1 MRSDFLAT
9 RRVILKSA
17 AALALAPAVALST
30 AHAAD
35 VFADQ
40 TLRVDGHARRYR
52 LVAPNSAGAKPP
64 LMIALHGMLIDS
76 PSLMPAYSG
85 LDDMARA
92 RGAVLVYPKSFE
104 AGWPLSFGT
113 KLQRELRF
121 LDALVGEMQRT
132 RNTDPARIYLLGM
145 SNGGYFAVVVASRRS
160 QFLAGLAVHSG
171 TSGVMGIGFATKR
184 KFPVFVAHGAADP
197 IINIRDGRYLA
208 DLFRRQN
215 HPTEFAEYTGLGH
228 IWARDHGVNDRIW
241 AHWTRNAT

>member
-1 MRSDFLAT
+1 MRPSPEAS
-9 RRVILKSA
+9 RRLILKSA
-17 AALALAPAVALST
+17 AALALAPTLLRT
-30 AHAAD
+30 AQAAD
-35 VFADQ
+35 TYPDQ
-40 TLRVDGHARRYR
+40 TLRVDGVARKYR
-52 LVAPNSAGAKPP
+52 LVAPASAGAKPP

-76 PSLMPAYSG
+76 PSLMPTYSG

-104 AGWPLSFGT
+104 SGWPLSFGP

-132 RNTDPARIYLLGM
+132 RNTDPQRIYVLGM

-160 QFLAGLAVHSG
+160 KHLAGLAVHSG
-171 TSGVMGIGFATKR
+171 TSGVMGFGFATER
-184 KFPVFVAHGAADP
+184 KFPVFVAHGDADP

-215 HPTEFAEYTGLGH
+215 HPTEFAEYPGLGH
-228 IWARDHGVNDRIW
+228 IWARDQGVNDRIW
-241 AHWTRNAT
+241 THWTRNAA

>member
-1 MRSDFLAT
+1 MRPNSSAT
-9 RRVILKSA
+9 RRQILKSA
-17 AALALAPAVALST
+17 AAFALAPAVALGI

-35 VFADQ
+35 VFPDRA
-40 TLRVDGHARRYR
+40 LRVDGVARRYR
-52 LVAPNSAGAKPP
+52 LVAPASVGATPP

-76 PSLMPAYSG
+76 PSLMPVYSG

-92 RGAVLVYPKSFE
+92 QGAVLVYPKSFE
-104 AGWPLSFGT
+104 AGWPLSFGA

-132 RNTDPARIYLLGM
+132 RNTDPRRIYLLGM

-160 QFLAGLAVHSG
+160 QYLAGLAVHSG
-171 TSGVMGIGFATKR
+171 TSGVMGVGFETKR
-184 KFPVFVAHGAADP
+184 KFPVFVAHGAADR

-215 HPTEFAEYTGLGH
+215 HPTEFAEYPGLGH
-228 IWARDHGVNDRIW
+228 IWARDQGVNDRIW
-241 AHWTRNAT
+241 THWTRNAA